1 MRMKKLF
8 LLLIALVLMLPVKAQ
23 EMSRPQVE
31 EGRLAEVTRLYEANE
46 VRAAFDLVKQEL
58 EENKRNG
65 YAYFLMGLIIWDS
78 SPEELK
84 LTEMEARLVY
94 DANVLL
100 QIWNRAIKYLPKKD
114 LYYKSVAYFYKA
126 KVLQSVE
133 NFDESNK
140 MLDKAFALNKDIEF
154 LQEKGQNYIFMG
166 KYDVAKAMF
175 EETNSIKP
183 TSANCVGI
191 AVACINLGQYDEAI
205 EMARKAVGFADD
217 RMDWALAQMARAY
230 VLKGDLPGAIEPA
243 VDSYMISQIDWVGEL
258 LEEAKNKH
266 PELLV
271 SRLKIALIEHPSKE
285 VFIKDFLSRIY
296 YWELDD
302 CRNAIKYAEEV
313 KQLEPTYLYPY
324 SILALSHVDLG
335 EYDKALCDLDTWAE
349 MDSLVSGLSSLHYLY
364 HMAYYG
370 QGKLDKSLES
380 INQAIALDPEKASF
394 YQLRGEIYRYMGRID
409 DAIDDYTMALTLDST
424 VSYYFLSRGVLL
436 KQQNKNVAAA
446 ADFYKVVELNSGR
459 GGETA
464 YAYFYLGDSAKALE
478 TLVEGYAEKRIDDYN
493 AACLYSLL
501 GQKEVA
507 LRYLERSLDN
517 GFRNFNHI
525 DRDEDFD
532 NIRDLP
538 EFEALIERY
547 KN

>member
-1 MRMKKLF
+1 MKKLV
-8 LLLIALVLMLPVKAQ
+8 LLLIAMVSVVVVSAQ
-23 EMSRPQVE
+23 VMSRPQME
-31 EGRLAEVTRLYEANE
+31 EGRLAEVARLYEANE
-46 VRAAFDLVKQEL
+46 ARAAFDLVQQEL

-65 YAYFLMGLIIWDS
+65 YAYFLMGLIIWES

-94 DANVLL
+94 DGNVLL
-100 QIWNRAIKYLPKKD
+100 QIWDRAIKYLPKKD

-140 MLDKAFALNKDIEF
+140 MLDKAFELNKDIEF

-191 AVACINLGQYDEAI
+191 AVACINLEQYDEAI

-217 RMDWALAQMARAY
+217 RMAWALAQMARAY
-230 VLKGDLPGAIEPA
+230 ELKDDLAGAIEPA
-243 VDSYMISQIDWVGEL
+243 VDSYMLEPIDWVGEM
-258 LEEAKNKH
+258 LEEARSKH
-266 PELLV
+266 PELLI
-271 SRLKIALIEHPSKE
+271 SRLKIALIEHPDKE
-285 VFIKDFLSRIY
+285 VFIKNFLSRIY

-324 SILALSHVDLG
+324 SILALSHMDLG
-335 EYDKALCDLDTWAE
+335 EYDKALSDLDTWASL
-349 MDSLVSGLSSLHYLY
+349 DSVASKLYSLHYLY

-370 QGKLDKSLES
+370 LGDLDKSLES
-380 INQAIALDPEKASF
+380 INRTIALEPERASF
-394 YQLRGEIYRYMGRID
+394 YELRGKIYRYMGRID

-446 ADFYKVVELNSGR
+446 ADLYKVVELDSGR

-464 YAYFYLGDSAKALE
+464 YAYFYLGDKAKALE
-478 TLVEGYAEKRIDDYN
+478 TLVKGYAEKRIDDYN

-501 GQKEVA
+501 GEKEKA
-507 LRYLERSLDN
+507 LLYLERSLDD

-525 DRDEDFD
+525 DRDDDFD

-547 KN
+547 KAQ

>member
-1 MRMKKLF
+1 MKKLF

-23 EMSRPQVE
+23 EMSRSQVE
-31 EGRLAEVTRLYEANE
+31 EGRLAEVTRFYEANE
-46 VRAAFDLVKQEL
+46 ARAAFDLVKQEL

-65 YAYFLMGLIIWDS
+65 YAYFLMGLIILDS
-78 SPEELK
+78 SAEELN
-84 LTEMEARLVY
+84 LTEIEARLVY

-175 EETNSIKP
+175 EETYRIQP

-191 AVACINLGQYDEAI
+191 AVACINLEQYDEAI

-230 VLKGDLPGAIEPA
+230 VLKGDLPSAIEPA
-243 VDSYMISQIDWVGEL
+243 VDSYMISQIDWVGEM

-271 SRLKIALIEHPSKE
+271 SRLKIALVEYPNKE
-285 VFIKDFLSRIY
+285 DVIKDLLMGVY

-302 CRNAIKYAEEV
+302 CRNAIKCAEDLN
-313 KQLEPTYLYPY
+313 KMHPDYLYPY
-324 SILALSHVDLG
+324 SILALSHIDLG
-335 EYDKALCDLDTWAE
+335 EYDKALCVLDTLVKL
-349 MDSLVSGLSSLHYLY
+349 DSTASSVHYFY
-364 HMAYYG
+364 HLAYYG
-370 QGKLDKSLES
+370 QGMLDKSLES
-380 INQAIALDPEKASF
+380 INQAIALDPERASL
-394 YQLRGEIYRYMGRID
+394 YQLRGKVYRYMGRID

-446 ADFYKVVELNSGR
+446 EDFYKVIELNSGL
-459 GGETA
+459 GGEMA

-493 AACLYSLL
+493 AACLYSLM
-501 GQKEVA
+501 GQKEMA

-525 DRDEDFD
+525 YIDEDFD

-538 EFEALIERY
+538 EFETLIERY